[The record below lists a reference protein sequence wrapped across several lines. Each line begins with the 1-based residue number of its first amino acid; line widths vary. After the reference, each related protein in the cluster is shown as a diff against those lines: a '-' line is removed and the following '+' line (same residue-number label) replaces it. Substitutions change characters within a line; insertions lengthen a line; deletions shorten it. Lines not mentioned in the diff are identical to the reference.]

1 MAWHKRP
8 RDFNIMFAVNYRDGR
23 TAYITISPKALEH
36 VNNDAGKIARERQ
49 EKGEIPG
56 GEISMVKRVR

>member
-1 MAWHKRP
+1 MLEIFLKR
-8 RDFNIMFAVNYRDGR
+8 RDQ
-23 TAYITISPKALEH
+23 
-36 VNNDAGKIARERQ
+36 IACERQ